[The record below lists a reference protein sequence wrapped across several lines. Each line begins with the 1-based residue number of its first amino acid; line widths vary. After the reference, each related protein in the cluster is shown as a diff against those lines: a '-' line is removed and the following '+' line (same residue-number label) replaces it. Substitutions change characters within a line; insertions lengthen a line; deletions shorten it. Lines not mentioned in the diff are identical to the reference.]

1 MKCIA
6 FSLYGSDSRYL
17 TGAVENVRMARGF
30 YPGWTTHVWID
41 SKDKVRLF
49 GPDLS
54 HTRVKIHYIPAW
66 CRNGMFAR
74 FLIHD
79 LPGVERYIVR
89 DVDSRFSRREV
100 EAVNEWIKAGT
111 QLHVIRDHPWHNQP
125 MMGGLW
131 GWLKDPEHDFHMGTI
146 CRQAAVVAG
155 YGKDQEFLAR
165 TVWKFARS
173 GTVHDSCGAFDGRV
187 TWPADGPGFVGEYVS
202 ATGKP
207 NETHRRIRSEF
218 LAKGALQPA

>member
-6 FSLYGSDSRYL
+6 FSLYGSDPRYL
-17 TGAVENVRMARGF
+17 VGTVENARMARSF
-30 YPGWTTHVWID
+30 YPGWQVHVWTD
-41 SKDKVRLF
+41 
-49 GPDLS
+49 
-54 HTRVKIHYIPAW
+54 HQNTRVTRQLHGWDVRVHLGP
-66 CRNGMFAR
+66 RTGLFNGMFWR

-111 QLHVIRDHPWHNQP
+111 QLHVMRDHPWHNQP

-131 GWLKDPEHDFHMGTI
+131 GWLKDPEHDFHMSTI
-146 CRQAAVVAG
+146 CRQGAEVVG